1 MNAMRA
7 LPVMLLLIG
16 AVFILPAH
24 AEPSVSIVMEKD
36 TYTYCEK
43 LFYTITVSEVTED
56 FAIIHIIDG
65 DGKSSSAIPIPV
77 TGLQT
82 PVPAPN
88 AFEREIF
95 SPGTYS
101 IDVAYSGTQTT
112 AEFVLID
119 TDVDCIPQVAREFMA
134 NWLTGKISDG
144 FLVDAF
150 QRYVD
155 SSTINIPFEINGD
168 NIHDIGIP
176 EWVKSLGYWWISDA
190 VSDEEFAQAINYLVN
205 NGIIGPRTGT

>member
-1 MNAMRA
+1 MSAMRA

-16 AVFILPAH
+16 TVFTLPAH

-43 LFYTITVSEVTED
+43 LFYTITVSEVTVD
-56 FAIIHIIDG
+56 LAIIHIIDG

-82 PVPAPN
+82 PVPAPF

-101 IDVAYSGTQTT
+101 IDVTYSGTQTT
-112 AEFVLID
+112 AEFVLVD
-119 TDVDCIPQVAREFMA
+119 TDIECIPQVAREFMA
-134 NWLTGKISDG
+134 NWLTGNISDG
-144 FLVDAF
+144 TLVDAF
-150 QRYVD
+150 QKFVD
-155 SSTINIPFEINGD
+155 GSIINIPFDVNGD

-176 EWVKSLGYWWISDA
+176 EWVKNLGYWWITDA
-190 VSDEEFAQAINYLVN
+190 VSDGEFARAINYLAS
-205 NGIIGPRTGT
+205 NGIIGPRTGI